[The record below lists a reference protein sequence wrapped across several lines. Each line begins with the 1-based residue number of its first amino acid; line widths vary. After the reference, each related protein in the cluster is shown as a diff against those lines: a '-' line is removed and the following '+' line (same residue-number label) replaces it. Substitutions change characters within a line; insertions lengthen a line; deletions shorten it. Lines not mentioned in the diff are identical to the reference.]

1 MATNLRLLGVDV
13 EERED
18 GMVIHGPAQL
28 KVGGGIRSY
37 GDHRIAMA
45 MAVLALSAPE
55 PVCINNV
62 GCVQTSYPGFWDDLK
77 ALGGHVE

>member
-1 MATNLRLLGVDV
+1 MAANLRLLGVEV

-18 GMVIHGPAQL
+18 GMCIRGPATL
-28 KVGGGIRSY
+28 KVGGGVRSY

-45 MAVLALSAPE
+45 MAVLALSASE

-62 GCVQTSYPGFWDDLK
+62 GCVQTSYPNFWADLK
-77 ALGGHVE
+77 TLGGHVE